1 MKTSNLP
8 ACGRAA
14 ALLIL
19 PTLVGFA
26 ACERTKTSNPLSPQ
40 VAGPMEG
47 VTIRPPL
54 VSEPRVGQRIKDPEQ
69 PITLVMFNPVS
80 NIERPLKLTVQIA
93 AEASFLGQTYAQTD
107 IALSPTGLTRVPL
120 PAKLPGGRTYYWR
133 AKADDGANTSGWSTT
148 WTFEALPP
156 VVFGA
161 PEPRTPTA
169 NTRVASNT
177 PELEIGN
184 APASGPFGSLWY
196 HFQIS
201 ERSDFQTLFTN
212 AEIDAAPGGETRY
225 TMPPLPAWDRV
236 FFWRVRLM
244 DVENTGP
251 WSRVEQFRSPL
262 APVIIVPP
270 PPAGGGVVGNWE
282 QCGSLAANKQA
293 LVSCVHGAVNPERT
307 EHGAFEV
314 TKRVAW
320 LLRGEGAGLL
330 IKNGGENIVPW
341 MGRSFAAGRI
351 CYPDGHIYKVLSD
364 IPSTNGPSW
373 QDNDFVDRSLYVP
386 AINPGG

>member
-14 ALLIL
+14 AVLIL
-19 PTLVGFA
+19 PALVGFA

-47 VTIRPPL
+47 VTITAPL
-54 VSEPRVGQRIKDPEQ
+54 VSEPRVGQKIKDPEQ
-69 PITLVMFNPVS
+69 PLTLVMFNPVS
-80 NIERPLKLTVQIA
+80 NIERPITLTVQIA
-93 AEASFLGQTYAQTD
+93 AEASFLGQTYVQTD
-107 IALSPTGLTRVPL
+107 IALSPTGLTRVKL

-133 AKADDGANTSGWSTT
+133 AKGDDGANTSGWSTT
-148 WTFEALPP
+148 WTFEALLP
-156 VVFGA
+156 VVFGP
-161 PEPRTPTA
+161 PEPREPTA

-177 PELEIGN
+177 PELAIGN

-201 ERSDFQTLFTN
+201 ERSDFQTIITN
-212 AEIDAAPGGETRY
+212 AEIDAGPGGETRY

-251 WSRVEQFRSPL
+251 WSRVEQFRSPI

-341 MGRSFAAGRI
+341 MGYSFSAGRI

>member
-1 MKTSNLP
+1 
-8 ACGRAA
+8 
-14 ALLIL
+14 
-19 PTLVGFA
+19 
-26 ACERTKTSNPLSPQ
+26 
-40 VAGPMEG
+40 
-47 VTIRPPL
+47 
-54 VSEPRVGQRIKDPEQ
+54 
-69 PITLVMFNPVS
+69 
-80 NIERPLKLTVQIA
+80 
-93 AEASFLGQTYAQTD
+93 
-107 IALSPTGLTRVPL
+107 
-120 PAKLPGGRTYYWR
+120 
-133 AKADDGANTSGWSTT
+133 
-148 WTFEALPP
+148 
-156 VVFGA
+156 
-161 PEPRTPTA
+161 
-169 NTRVASNT
+169 
-177 PELEIGN
+177 
-184 APASGPFGSLWY
+184 
-196 HFQIS
+196 
-201 ERSDFQTLFTN
+201 
-212 AEIDAAPGGETRY
+212 
-225 TMPPLPAWDRV
+225 MPPLPAWDRV

-330 IKNGGENIVPW
+330 IKNGGENIVSW
-341 MGRSFAAGRI
+341 MGRSFSAGRI

-386 AINPGG
+386 AIQSGRIKSGSRVRDSAWVVRLALEAR